1 MKKGYHILLIFAMFL
16 FFSCDSSPLLQ
27 EIPTIND
34 SLKEGTLK
42 KGRNSKAKLEYS
54 INEKRSRQLG
64 FDYPFMMHANLV
76 NDTLIF
82 NYNGE
87 LRDANIL
94 IKDSNNEVVIDER
107 LVLINKEKVNIV
119 YPTDSF
125 PYFIEITSPDAD
137 VNGIIKLVEDD
148 DEE

>member
-1 MKKGYHILLIFAMFL
+1 MQPISSVWRPLAFL
-16 FFSCDSSPLLQ
+16 PFTL
-27 EIPTIND
+27 
-34 SLKEGTLK
+34 SLANK
-42 KGRNSKAKLEYS
+42 YS
-54 INEKRSRQLG
+54 INEKKGRQHG

-107 LVLINKEKVNIV
+107 LVFINKEKVNFV
-119 YPTDSF
+119 YPSDSF
-125 PYFIEITSPDAD
+125 PYFIAITSPDAD